1 MVFSCEHAA
10 ADNFTKEN
18 KMESFEEKQT
28 KKVENSK
35 QTLMIVM
42 VIFIV
47 FLAFLAGVLTSLLIT
62 EKANQKNDGNNI
74 QKENQAGEG
83 ANSFVTYAD
92 MEKLEEEI
100 KEDILNEVMKESK
113 ETASVKTDTNKTDI
127 TETDSNKTASDKI
140 EVNKNDTD
148 NTESDKTDISQGNEE
163 KDNLD
168 SKISSDKSSGKKD
181 SKNKKDEKTHRY
193 ELIVEDITWT
203 EAEQSCKEKGGYL
216 ATITS
221 KEEFELLTKQIVDEN
236 KTKISFFIGA
246 TRDENYVKHE
256 SGAIAYHWV
265 HDGSDIDLYDEETK
279 EFWLADEPSFYG
291 RKADGTKLDE
301 QYVDMIYREAD
312 KRCYFNDVADDI
324 LAQVPSF
331 SGSVGYICEYDE

>member
-1 MVFSCEHAA
+1 
-10 ADNFTKEN
+10 
-18 KMESFEEKQT
+18 MESLEEK
-28 KKVENSK
+28 KSRKVENSK

-42 VIFIV
+42 VVFIV
-47 FLAFLAGVLTSLLIT
+47 FLAFLAGVLTSLLIM
-62 EKANQKNDGNNI
+62 EKADQKNDRSNNI
-74 QKENQAGEG
+74 ENVDQAGEG
-83 ANSFVTYAD
+83 ENSFVTYAD
-92 MEKLEEEI
+92 MEKMEEEI
-100 KEDILNEVMKESK
+100 KEDILNEVMKEIK
-113 ETASVKTDTNKTDI
+113 ESASVKTDSNKTDSDEI
-127 TETDSNKTASDKI
+127 DVNKT
-140 EVNKNDTD
+140 DTD
-148 NTESDKTDISQGNEE
+148 NAESDKTDISQSNEE
-163 KDNLD
+163 KDD
-168 SKISSDKSSGKKD
+168 AVSKISSDKSNGNKN
-181 SKNKKDEKTHRY
+181 SKNKTNEQSHRY

-203 EAEQSCKEKGGYL
+203 EAEQSCKDKGGYL

-221 KEEFELLTKQIVDEN
+221 KEEFELLTKQIVDEK

-246 TRDENYVKHE
+246 TRDENYVNHS
-256 SGAIAYHWV
+256 SGGIAYHWV

-291 RKADGTKLDE
+291 RKADGSKLDE

>member
-1 MVFSCEHAA
+1 
-10 ADNFTKEN
+10 
-18 KMESFEEKQT
+18 MESLEEK
-28 KKVENSK
+28 KSHKVENSK

-47 FLAFLAGVLTSLLIT
+47 FLAFLAGVLTSLLIM
-62 EKANQKNDGNNI
+62 EKADQKNDRSNNI
-74 QKENQAGEG
+74 ENVDQAGEG
-83 ANSFVTYAD
+83 ENSFVTYAD
-92 MEKLEEEI
+92 MEKMEEEI
-100 KEDILNEVMKESK
+100 KEDILNEVMKEIK
-113 ETASVKTDTNKTDI
+113 ESASVKTDSNKTDSDEI
-127 TETDSNKTASDKI
+127 DVNKT
-140 EVNKNDTD
+140 DTD
-148 NTESDKTDISQGNEE
+148 NTESDKTDISQSNEE
-163 KDNLD
+163 KDD
-168 SKISSDKSSGKKD
+168 AVSKISSDKSSGNNN
-181 SKNKKDEKTHRY
+181 SKNKMNEQSHRY

-203 EAEQSCKEKGGYL
+203 EAEQSCKDKGGYL

-221 KEEFELLTKQIVDEN
+221 KEEFELLTKQIVDEK

-246 TRDENYVKHE
+246 TRDENYVNHS
-256 SGAIAYHWV
+256 SGVIAYHWV

-291 RKADGTKLDE
+291 RKADGSKLDE

>member
-1 MVFSCEHAA
+1 
-10 ADNFTKEN
+10 
-18 KMESFEEKQT
+18 MESLEEKKST
-28 KKVENSK
+28 KVENNK

-62 EKANQKNDGNNI
+62 EKANQKNDKNNI
-74 QKENQAGEG
+74 QNENQAGEG

-92 MEKLEEEI
+92 MEKMEEEI
-100 KEDILNEVMKESK
+100 KVDILNEVMKESK
-113 ETASVKTDTNKTDI
+113 ETASVKTDTNKTD
-127 TETDSNKTASDKI
+127 SNKTATDEI
-140 EVNKNDTD
+140 DVDKNDTD
-148 NTESDKTDISQGNEE
+148 NTETDKTDISQSNDE
-163 KDNLD
+163 KEDGM
-168 SKISSDKSSGKKD
+168 SEISSDKSSGNKVL
-181 SKNKKDEKTHRY
+181 KNKKDEKSHRY

-203 EAEQSCKEKGGYL
+203 EAEQSCKDKGGYL

-221 KEEFELLTKQIVDEN
+221 KEEFELLTKQIVDEK

-256 SGAIAYHWV
+256 SGVIAYHWV
-265 HDGSDIDLYDEETK
+265 HDGSDIDLYDDETK
-279 EFWLADEPSFYG
+279 EFWLADDPSFYG
-291 RKADGTKLDE
+291 RKADGSRLDE

-312 KRCYFNDVADDI
+312 QRCYFNDVADDI

>member
-1 MVFSCEHAA
+1 
-10 ADNFTKEN
+10 
-18 KMESFEEKQT
+18 MESLEEK
-28 KKVENSK
+28 KSHKVENSK

-42 VIFIV
+42 VVFIV
-47 FLAFLAGVLTSLLIT
+47 FLAFLAGVLTSLLIM
-62 EKANQKNDGNNI
+62 EKVDQKNDRSNNI
-74 QKENQAGEG
+74 ENVDQAGEG
-83 ANSFVTYAD
+83 ENSFVTYAD
-92 MEKLEEEI
+92 MEKMEEEI
-100 KEDILNEVMKESK
+100 KEDILNEVMKEIK
-113 ETASVKTDTNKTDI
+113 ESASVKTDSNKTDSDEI
-127 TETDSNKTASDKI
+127 DVNKT
-140 EVNKNDTD
+140 DTD
-148 NTESDKTDISQGNEE
+148 NAESDKTDISQSNEE
-163 KDNLD
+163 KDD
-168 SKISSDKSSGKKD
+168 AVSKISSDKSNGNKN
-181 SKNKKDEKTHRY
+181 SKNKTNEQSHRY

-203 EAEQSCKEKGGYL
+203 EAEQSCKDKGGYL

-221 KEEFELLTKQIVDEN
+221 KEEFELLTKQIVDEK

-246 TRDENYVKHE
+246 TRDENYVNHS
-256 SGAIAYHWV
+256 SGVIAYHWV

-291 RKADGTKLDE
+291 RKADGSKLDE

>member
-1 MVFSCEHAA
+1 
-10 ADNFTKEN
+10 
-18 KMESFEEKQT
+18 METLEEK
-28 KKVENSK
+28 KSSKLENNK
-35 QTLMIVM
+35 QTLLIVM

-47 FLAFLAGVLTSLLIT
+47 LLAFLAGVLTSLLIM
-62 EKANQKNDGNNI
+62 EKADHSNEKNDTVQSI
-74 QKENQAGEG
+74 ETTVEGE
-83 ANSFVTYAD
+83 NSFVTHED
-92 MEKLEEEI
+92 LEKMKEEI
-100 KEDILNEVMKESK
+100 MEETIDQIMEEAKNETMKESMK
-113 ETASVKTDTNKTDI
+113 EALEEMNADLN
-127 TETDSNKTASDKI
+127 TETDSDESI
-140 EVNKNDTD
+140 
-148 NTESDKTDISQGNEE
+148 SDKTDADKTSADKINEN
-163 KDNLD
+163 K
-168 SKISSDKSSGKKD
+168 SDGKS
-181 SKNKKDEKTHRY
+181 HRY

-203 EAEQSCKEKGGYL
+203 EAEQSCKDKGGYL

-221 KEEFELLTKQIVDEN
+221 KEEFESLTKQIVDEK

-246 TRDENYVKHE
+246 TRDENYVNHS
-256 SGAIAYHWV
+256 SGVIAYHWV

-291 RKADGTKLDE
+291 RKADGSKLDE

>member
-1 MVFSCEHAA
+1 
-10 ADNFTKEN
+10 
-18 KMESFEEKQT
+18 MESLEEK
-28 KKVENSK
+28 KSHKVENSK

-47 FLAFLAGVLTSLLIT
+47 FLAFLAGVLTSLLIM
-62 EKANQKNDGNNI
+62 EKADQKNDRSNNI
-74 QKENQAGEG
+74 ENVDQAGEG
-83 ANSFVTYAD
+83 ENSFVTYAD
-92 MEKLEEEI
+92 MEKMEEEI
-100 KEDILNEVMKESK
+100 KEDILNEVMKEIK
-113 ETASVKTDTNKTDI
+113 ETASVKTDSNKTDSDEI
-127 TETDSNKTASDKI
+127 DVNKT
-140 EVNKNDTD
+140 DTD
-148 NTESDKTDISQGNEE
+148 NAESDKTDISQSNEE
-163 KDNLD
+163 KDD
-168 SKISSDKSSGKKD
+168 AVSKISSDKSSGNKN
-181 SKNKKDEKTHRY
+181 SKNKMNEQSHRY

-203 EAEQSCKEKGGYL
+203 EAEQSCKDKGGYL

-221 KEEFELLTKQIVDEN
+221 KEEFELLTKQIVDEK

-246 TRDENYVKHE
+246 TRDENYVNHS
-256 SGAIAYHWV
+256 SGVIAYHWV

-291 RKADGTKLDE
+291 RKADGSKLDE

>member
-1 MVFSCEHAA
+1 M
-10 ADNFTKEN
+10 
-18 KMESFEEKQT
+18 MESLEEK
-28 KKVENSK
+28 KSHKVENSK

-47 FLAFLAGVLTSLLIT
+47 FLAFLAGVLTSLLIM
-62 EKANQKNDGNNI
+62 EKADQKNDRSNNI
-74 QKENQAGEG
+74 ENVDQAGEG
-83 ANSFVTYAD
+83 ENSFVTYAD
-92 MEKLEEEI
+92 MEKMEEEI
-100 KEDILNEVMKESK
+100 KEDILNEVMKEIK
-113 ETASVKTDTNKTDI
+113 ETASVKTDSNKTDSDEI
-127 TETDSNKTASDKI
+127 DVNKT
-140 EVNKNDTD
+140 DTD
-148 NTESDKTDISQGNEE
+148 NAESDKTDISQSNEE
-163 KDNLD
+163 KYDAV
-168 SKISSDKSSGKKD
+168 SKISSDKSNGNKN
-181 SKNKKDEKTHRY
+181 SKNKTNEQSHRY

-203 EAEQSCKEKGGYL
+203 EAEQSCKDKGGYL
-216 ATITS
+216 VTITS
-221 KEEFELLTKQIVDEN
+221 KEEFELLTKQIVDEK

-246 TRDENYVKHE
+246 TRDENYVNHS
-256 SGAIAYHWV
+256 SGVIAYHWV

-291 RKADGTKLDE
+291 RKADGSKLDE

>member
-1 MVFSCEHAA
+1 
-10 ADNFTKEN
+10 
-18 KMESFEEKQT
+18 MESFGGKKST
-28 KKVENSK
+28 KVENNK

-62 EKANQKNDGNNI
+62 EKANQKNDKNNI
-74 QKENQAGEG
+74 QNENQAGEG
-83 ANSFVTYAD
+83 ANSFVTYTD
-92 MEKLEEEI
+92 MEKMEEEI

-113 ETASVKTDTNKTDI
+113 ETASVKTDTNKTNTNKTNINTTDI
-127 TETDSNKTASDKI
+127 NKTASDEI
-140 EVNKNDTD
+140 DVDKNDTD
-148 NTESDKTDISQGNEE
+148 NTETDKTDISQSNKEQ
-163 KDNLD
+163 DNLD
-168 SKISSDKSSGKKD
+168 SKISSDRSSGKKD
-181 SKNKKDEKTHRY
+181 SKNKTDEKTHRY

-203 EAEQSCKEKGGYL
+203 EAEQSCKDKGGYL

-221 KEEFELLTKQIVDEN
+221 KEEFELLTKQIVNEK

-246 TRDENYVKHE
+246 TRDENYVNHS
-256 SGAIAYHWV
+256 SGVIAYHWV

>member
-1 MVFSCEHAA
+1 
-10 ADNFTKEN
+10 
-18 KMESFEEKQT
+18 MESFEEK
-28 KKVENSK
+28 KSPKVENSK

-47 FLAFLAGVLTSLLIT
+47 FLAFLAGVLTSLLIV
-62 EKANQKNDGNNI
+62 EKADQKNDKNNNM
-74 QKENQAGEG
+74 QSVEQADEG

-113 ETASVKTDTNKTDI
+113 ETASVKTDTNKTD
-127 TETDSNKTASDKI
+127 SNKTASDEI
-140 EVNKNDTD
+140 DENITDTD
-148 NTESDKTDISQGNEE
+148 NAE
-163 KDNLD
+163 
-168 SKISSDKSSGKKD
+168 SDKSSGNKN
-181 SKNKKDEKTHRY
+181 SKNKTDEKSHRY
-193 ELIVEDITWT
+193 ELIVEDVTWT
-203 EAEQSCKEKGGYL
+203 EAEQNCKDRGGYL

-221 KEEFELLTKQIVDEN
+221 KEEFELLTKQIVDEK

-246 TRDENYVKHE
+246 TRDENYVNHT
-256 SGAIAYHWV
+256 SGVIAYHWV

-291 RKADGTKLDE
+291 RKADGSKLDE

>member
-1 MVFSCEHAA
+1 
-10 ADNFTKEN
+10 
-18 KMESFEEKQT
+18 MESLEEK
-28 KKVENSK
+28 KSHKVENSK

-47 FLAFLAGVLTSLLIT
+47 FLAFLAGVLTSLLIM
-62 EKANQKNDGNNI
+62 EKADQKNDRSNNI
-74 QKENQAGEG
+74 ENVDQAGEG
-83 ANSFVTYAD
+83 ENSFVTYAD
-92 MEKLEEEI
+92 MEKMEEEI
-100 KEDILNEVMKESK
+100 KEDILNEVMKEIK
-113 ETASVKTDTNKTDI
+113 ESASVKTDSNKTDSDEI
-127 TETDSNKTASDKI
+127 DVNKT
-140 EVNKNDTD
+140 DTD
-148 NTESDKTDISQGNEE
+148 NAESDKTDISQSNEE
-163 KDNLD
+163 KDD
-168 SKISSDKSSGKKD
+168 AVSKISSDKSNGNKN
-181 SKNKKDEKTHRY
+181 SKNKTNEQSHRY

-203 EAEQSCKEKGGYL
+203 EAEQSCKDKGGYL
-216 ATITS
+216 VTITS
-221 KEEFELLTKQIVDEN
+221 KEEFELLTKQIVDEK

-246 TRDENYVKHE
+246 TRDENYVNHS
-256 SGAIAYHWV
+256 SGVIAYHWV

-291 RKADGTKLDE
+291 RKADGSKLDE

>member
-1 MVFSCEHAA
+1 
-10 ADNFTKEN
+10 
-18 KMESFEEKQT
+18 MESLEEK
-28 KKVENSK
+28 KSHKVENSK

-47 FLAFLAGVLTSLLIT
+47 FLAFLAGVLTSLLIM
-62 EKANQKNDGNNI
+62 EKADQKNDRSNNI
-74 QKENQAGEG
+74 ENVDQAGEG
-83 ANSFVTYAD
+83 ENSFVTYAD
-92 MEKLEEEI
+92 MEKMEEEI
-100 KEDILNEVMKESK
+100 KEDILNEVMKEIK
-113 ETASVKTDTNKTDI
+113 ESASVKTDSNKTDSDEI
-127 TETDSNKTASDKI
+127 DVNKT
-140 EVNKNDTD
+140 DTD
-148 NTESDKTDISQGNEE
+148 NTESDKTDISQSNEE
-163 KDNLD
+163 KDD
-168 SKISSDKSSGKKD
+168 AVSKISSDKNSGNNN
-181 SKNKKDEKTHRY
+181 SKNKMNEQSHRY

-203 EAEQSCKEKGGYL
+203 EAEQSCKDKGGYL

-221 KEEFELLTKQIVDEN
+221 KEEFELLTKQIVDEK

-246 TRDENYVKHE
+246 TRDENYVNHS
-256 SGAIAYHWV
+256 SGVIAYHWV

-291 RKADGTKLDE
+291 RKADGSKLDE

>member
-1 MVFSCEHAA
+1 
-10 ADNFTKEN
+10 
-18 KMESFEEKQT
+18 MESLEEK
-28 KKVENSK
+28 KSHKVENSK

-47 FLAFLAGVLTSLLIT
+47 FLAFLAGVLTSLLIM
-62 EKANQKNDGNNI
+62 EKADQKNDRSNNI
-74 QKENQAGEG
+74 ENVDQAGEG
-83 ANSFVTYAD
+83 ENSFVTYAD
-92 MEKLEEEI
+92 MEKMEEEI
-100 KEDILNEVMKESK
+100 KEDILNEVMKEIK
-113 ETASVKTDTNKTDI
+113 ESASVKTDSNKTDLDEI
-127 TETDSNKTASDKI
+127 GVNKT
-140 EVNKNDTD
+140 DTD
-148 NTESDKTDISQGNEE
+148 NTESDKTDISQSNEE
-163 KDNLD
+163 KDD
-168 SKISSDKSSGKKD
+168 AVSKISSDKNSGNNN
-181 SKNKKDEKTHRY
+181 SKNKMNEQSHRY

-203 EAEQSCKEKGGYL
+203 EAEQSCKDKGGYL

-221 KEEFELLTKQIVDEN
+221 KEEFELLTKQIVDEK

-246 TRDENYVKHE
+246 TRDENYVNHS
-256 SGAIAYHWV
+256 SGVIAYHWV

-291 RKADGTKLDE
+291 RKADGSKLDE

>member
-1 MVFSCEHAA
+1 
-10 ADNFTKEN
+10 
-18 KMESFEEKQT
+18 MESLEEK
-28 KKVENSK
+28 KSHKVENSK

-47 FLAFLAGVLTSLLIT
+47 FLAFLAGVLTSLLIM
-62 EKANQKNDGNNI
+62 EKADQKNDRSNNI
-74 QKENQAGEG
+74 ENVDQAGEG
-83 ANSFVTYAD
+83 ENSFVTYAD
-92 MEKLEEEI
+92 MEKMEEEI
-100 KEDILNEVMKESK
+100 KKDILNEVMKEIK
-113 ETASVKTDTNKTDI
+113 ESASVKTDSNEIDVNKTD
-127 TETDSNKTASDKI
+127 
-140 EVNKNDTD
+140 TD
-148 NTESDKTDISQGNEE
+148 NAESDKTDILQSNEE
-163 KDNLD
+163 KDD
-168 SKISSDKSSGKKD
+168 AVSKISSDKSNGNKN
-181 SKNKKDEKTHRY
+181 SKNKMNEQSHRY
-193 ELIVEDITWT
+193 ELIVEDITWM
-203 EAEQSCKEKGGYL
+203 EAEQSCKDKGGYL

-221 KEEFELLTKQIVDEN
+221 KEEFELLTKQIVDEK

-246 TRDENYVKHE
+246 TRDENYVNHS
-256 SGAIAYHWV
+256 SGVIAYHWV

-291 RKADGTKLDE
+291 RKADGSKLDE

>member
-1 MVFSCEHAA
+1 
-10 ADNFTKEN
+10 
-18 KMESFEEKQT
+18 MESLEEK
-28 KKVENSK
+28 KSHKVENSK

-47 FLAFLAGVLTSLLIT
+47 FLAFLAGVLTSLLIM
-62 EKANQKNDGNNI
+62 EKADQKNDRSNNI
-74 QKENQAGEG
+74 ENVDQAGEG
-83 ANSFVTYAD
+83 ENSFVTYAD
-92 MEKLEEEI
+92 MEKMEEEI
-100 KEDILNEVMKESK
+100 KKDILNEVMKEIK
-113 ETASVKTDTNKTDI
+113 ESASVKTDSNEIDVNKTD
-127 TETDSNKTASDKI
+127 
-140 EVNKNDTD
+140 TD
-148 NTESDKTDISQGNEE
+148 NAESDKTDILQSNEE
-163 KDNLD
+163 KDD
-168 SKISSDKSSGKKD
+168 AVSKISSDKSNGNKN
-181 SKNKKDEKTHRY
+181 SKNKMNEQSHRY

-203 EAEQSCKEKGGYL
+203 EAEQSCKDKGGYL

-221 KEEFELLTKQIVDEN
+221 KEEFELLTKQIVDEK

-246 TRDENYVKHE
+246 TRDENYVNHS
-256 SGAIAYHWV
+256 SGVIAYHWV

-291 RKADGTKLDE
+291 RKADGSKLDE

>member
-1 MVFSCEHAA
+1 
-10 ADNFTKEN
+10 
-18 KMESFEEKQT
+18 MESLEEK
-28 KKVENSK
+28 KSHKVENSK

-47 FLAFLAGVLTSLLIT
+47 FLAFLAGVLTSLLIM
-62 EKANQKNDGNNI
+62 EKADQKNDRSNNI
-74 QKENQAGEG
+74 ENVDQAGEG
-83 ANSFVTYAD
+83 ENSFVTYAD
-92 MEKLEEEI
+92 MEKMEEEI
-100 KEDILNEVMKESK
+100 KEDILNEVMKEIK
-113 ETASVKTDTNKTDI
+113 ESASVKTDSNKTDLDEI
-127 TETDSNKTASDKI
+127 GVNKT
-140 EVNKNDTD
+140 DTD
-148 NTESDKTDISQGNEE
+148 NTESDKTDISQSNEE
-163 KDNLD
+163 KDD
-168 SKISSDKSSGKKD
+168 AVSKISSDKSSGNNN
-181 SKNKKDEKTHRY
+181 SKNKMNEQSHRY
-193 ELIVEDITWT
+193 ELIVEDITWM
-203 EAEQSCKEKGGYL
+203 EAEQSCKDKGGYL

-221 KEEFELLTKQIVDEN
+221 KEEFELLTKQIVDEK

-246 TRDENYVKHE
+246 TRDENYVNHS
-256 SGAIAYHWV
+256 SGVIAYHWV

-291 RKADGTKLDE
+291 RKADGSKLDE

>member
-1 MVFSCEHAA
+1 
-10 ADNFTKEN
+10 
-18 KMESFEEKQT
+18 MESFGGKKST
-28 KKVENSK
+28 KVENNK

-62 EKANQKNDGNNI
+62 EKANQKNDKNNI
-74 QKENQAGEG
+74 QNENQAGEG

-92 MEKLEEEI
+92 MEKMEEEI

-113 ETASVKTDTNKTDI
+113 ETVSVKTDTNKTNTNTTDI
-127 TETDSNKTASDKI
+127 NKTASDEI
-140 EVNKNDTD
+140 DVDKNDTD
-148 NTESDKTDISQGNEE
+148 NTETDKTDISQSNKEQ
-163 KDNLD
+163 DNLD
-168 SKISSDKSSGKKD
+168 SKISSDRSSGKKD
-181 SKNKKDEKTHRY
+181 SKNKTDEKSHRY

-203 EAEQSCKEKGGYL
+203 EAEQSCKDKGGYL

-221 KEEFELLTKQIVDEN
+221 KEEFELLTKQIVDEK

-246 TRDENYVKHE
+246 TRDENYVNHS
-256 SGAIAYHWV
+256 SGVITYHWV
-265 HDGSDIDLYDEETK
+265 HDESDIDLYDEETK

-291 RKADGTKLDE
+291 RKADGSRLEEK
-301 QYVDMIYREAD
+301 YVDMIYRESD

>member
-1 MVFSCEHAA
+1 
-10 ADNFTKEN
+10 
-18 KMESFEEKQT
+18 MESLEEK
-28 KKVENSK
+28 KSHKVENSK

-47 FLAFLAGVLTSLLIT
+47 FLAFLAGVLTSLLIM
-62 EKANQKNDGNNI
+62 EKADQENDRSNNI
-74 QKENQAGEG
+74 ENVDQAGEG
-83 ANSFVTYAD
+83 ENSFVTYAD
-92 MEKLEEEI
+92 MEKMEEEI
-100 KEDILNEVMKESK
+100 KEDILNEVMKEIK
-113 ETASVKTDTNKTDI
+113 ETAFVK
-127 TETDSNKTASDKI
+127 TDSNKTDSDEI
-140 EVNKNDTD
+140 DVNKTDTD
-148 NTESDKTDISQGNEE
+148 NAESDKTDISQSNEE
-163 KDNLD
+163 KDD
-168 SKISSDKSSGKKD
+168 AVSKISSDKSSGNKN
-181 SKNKKDEKTHRY
+181 SKNKTNEQSHRY

-203 EAEQSCKEKGGYL
+203 EAEQNCKDKGGYL
-216 ATITS
+216 VTITS
-221 KEEFELLTKQIVDEN
+221 KEEFELLTKQIVDEK

-246 TRDENYVKHE
+246 TRDENYVNHS
-256 SGAIAYHWV
+256 SGVIAYHWV

-291 RKADGTKLDE
+291 RKADGSKLDE